1 MCSPLAHYQTV
12 FDSLWLPKPNLRLMD
27 YLGHILE
34 AISQIQNY
42 CEDIDEVSFLTN
54 WMIQDAV
61 IRNFEIIGEASKNI
75 ERLAPE
81 FVAAHP
87 ELPLAFAYDMRNLLA
102 HGYYK
107 VDVTVVWKTIER
119 DLPYLQQQ
127 VTMAMR
133 NLWIH

>member
-1 MCSPLAHYQTV
+1 MSR
-12 FDSLWLPKPNLRLMD
+12 DSLRLGD

-42 CEDIDEVSFLTN
+42 CEDLDEVTFLKN
-54 WMIQDAV
+54 RMIQDAV
-61 IRNFEIIGEASKNI
+61 IRNFEIIGEASKNV
-75 ERLAPE
+75 ERVAPE

-87 ELPLAFAYDMRNLLA
+87 DLPLAFAYDMRNLLA

-107 VDVTVVWKTIER
+107 VDVAVVWKTIER
-119 DLPYLQQQ
+119 DLPFLHQQ

-133 NLWIH
+133 KL

>member
-1 MCSPLAHYQTV
+1 MSRDP
-12 FDSLWLPKPNLRLMD
+12 LRLGD

-42 CEDIDEVSFLTN
+42 CEDLDEITFLKN
-54 WMIQDAV
+54 RMIQDAV
-61 IRNFEIIGEASKNI
+61 IRNFEIIGEASKNV
-75 ERLAPE
+75 ERVAPE

-87 ELPLAFAYDMRNLLA
+87 DLPLAFAYDMLNLLA

-107 VDVTVVWKTIER
+107 VDVAVVWKTIER

-133 NLWIH
+133 NL

>member
-1 MCSPLAHYQTV
+1 MSRDP
-12 FDSLWLPKPNLRLMD
+12 LRLGD

-42 CEDIDEVSFLTN
+42 CEDLDEVTFLKN
-54 WMIQDAV
+54 RMIQDAV
-61 IRNFEIIGEASKNI
+61 IRNFEIIGEASKNV
-75 ERLAPE
+75 ERVAPE
-81 FVAAHP
+81 FIAAHP

-107 VDVTVVWKTIER
+107 VDVAVVWKTIER
-119 DLPYLQQQ
+119 DLPFLHQQ

-133 NLWIH
+133 KL